1 MRHVHTSGR
10 QKIKSALWWLNGA
23 DHWTN
28 IIALI
33 QDHRRDEEDDFIW
46 FIIEAILF
54 LTTRLIQQKC
64 DLFVHSCRG
73 SLCRGSQRKSVRAW
87 HCQTSSIITDPN
99 SDPISSCL
107 KSAHH
112 ICAYWTFRFLNTH
125 TSRLTR
131 QGQTDRATRRHKHT
145 HTHTHTSNF
154 TYCIFFRRDLQH
166 IENNGI
172 KTLLQV
178 RRTLIAERL
187 WAAAPLENTQSHKRF
202 KIQDSR
208 GLYYPPTGKCDRN
221 DGRADKNKV
230 MKWRRGEVCKVWEM
244 VLKHSWE

>member
-145 HTHTHTSNF
+145 HTHTLQTSLTAYSSGETF
-154 TYCIFFRRDLQH
+154 STSKTTASKLFFRSEEPLSLRDSELLLLWKTH
-166 IENNGI
+166 SRI
-172 KTLLQV
+172 KD
-178 RRTLIAERL
+178 
-187 WAAAPLENTQSHKRF
+187 SRF
-202 KIQDSR
+202 KIQEVFIIPRRESV
-208 GLYYPPTGKCDRN
+208 TGMMAVPIRIRLWSGD
-221 DGRADKNKV
+221 
-230 MKWRRGEVCKVWEM
+230 EVKYARFERWCWSTAENN
-244 VLKHSWE
+244 